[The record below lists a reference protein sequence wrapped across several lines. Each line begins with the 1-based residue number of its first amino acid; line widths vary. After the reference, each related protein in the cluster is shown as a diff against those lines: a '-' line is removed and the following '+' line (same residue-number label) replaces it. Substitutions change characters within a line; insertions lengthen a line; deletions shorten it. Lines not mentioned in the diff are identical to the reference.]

1 MYSWLVTVLLLASA
15 AYCSGGQG
23 AVGGGVGW
31 RVLDDVCT
39 EYIDACIPRHVT
51 SGIFCCYTKLCSS

>member
-23 AVGGGVGW
+23 AVEGEEEGWEGEVGWGWGVGGAQSTLGGGGQ
-31 RVLDDVCT
+31 LTCACT
-39 EYIDACIPRHVT
+39 VH
-51 SGIFCCYTKLCSS
+51 